1 MFTYV
6 LYNSAGF
13 MCSILAAILIPPFL
27 FTYSSQFISAVI
39 LDPVSF
45 VTGMFF
51 FLIGFLASSALF
63 RNSIELLYAFSKK
76 GNISMSEIIISSL
89 YLVNFIVLFILNF
102 SVFLL
107 FFFMTI
113 IYGMISLN
121 LKRHLTLERSRE
133 EL

>member
-13 MCSILAAILIPPFL
+13 MCSLLSAILIPPFL
-27 FTYSSQFISAVI
+27 FNYSTQFISAVI
-39 LDPVSF
+39 LDPASF
-45 VTGMFF
+45 VIGMFF

-63 RNSIELLYAFSKK
+63 RNSIELLYAYSKK
-76 GNISMSEIIISSL
+76 GNISLGEIFVSSL
-89 YLVNFIVLFILNF
+89 YLLNFIVLFLLNF

-107 FFFMTI
+107 FFLMTV
-113 IYGMISLN
+113 IYGMISIN
-121 LKRHLTLERSRE
+121 LKRHLSYERSRE